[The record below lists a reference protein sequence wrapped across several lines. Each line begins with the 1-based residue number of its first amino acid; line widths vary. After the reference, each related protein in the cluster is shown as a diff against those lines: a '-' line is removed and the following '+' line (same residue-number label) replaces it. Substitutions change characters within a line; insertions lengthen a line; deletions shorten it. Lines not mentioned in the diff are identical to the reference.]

1 MSNWFNHR
9 TGCES
14 ARRHRARGFAGRG
27 SGLQSERT
35 KLQSAVEVEARRVD
49 EHRFVGMN
57 IGMKAARRAPLGGT
71 KKVTISL
78 RPADLDVMTRFAN
91 RRHGGNLSGAF
102 ADLIAHATRLEAM
115 DRVLAELPPA
125 SPEGLARLEE
135 EIARPPTLQRGKRRA
150 KRKTAA

>member
-1 MSNWFNHR
+1 MN
-9 TGCES
+9 
-14 ARRHRARGFAGRG
+14 AGM
-27 SGLQSERT
+27 T
-35 KLQSAVEVEARRVD
+35 T
-49 EHRFVGMN
+49 
-57 IGMKAARRAPLGGT
+57 ARRAPIGGT

-102 ADLIAHATRLEAM
+102 AELIAHATRLDAM

-135 EIARPPTLQRGKRRA
+135 EIARTPALRRVNQRA
-150 KRKTAA
+150 KKRTAA